1 MSRGLAPCVPL
12 LPVRPSEGGAVE
24 TEGGLLERQD
34 VTTSARELVSGVA
47 ADAPGALFVVGE
59 AGLGKSAV
67 LDQACRLAAAAGLVV
82 GTGRGH
88 PMETSLPFGLV
99 AQALDGAGGH
109 GLVGEDEPGPVAAGD
124 RAARFYRVLRW
135 LQDRAGTG
143 LLLVIDDMH
152 WADADSLALVSFLCR
167 RLGSLRVGLIAS
179 MRPWPAGAC
188 AVVEELAGEGRG
200 ALRRLAPLSEAA
212 AGTLIE
218 GRLGCSLAAT
228 ARHRAFVLCAGN
240 PLLLEQLAVAIG
252 EGGEVPEAFEAGTA
266 VFGQGVLLARFAGLS
281 SAGMRYAQAASV
293 LGTSFLPEVA
303 AQMAGMGGGEI
314 DTTLESLGRA
324 GLIMQEPGA
333 EAGFVHPLFRQALY
347 DDLAGPVRARLHAR
361 AFAALR
367 DKGMEARA
375 AEHAVR
381 AHLAGDQEAVAVLER
396 VARTARQ
403 AGALATA
410 VTRFDDAVA
419 MAGDQAGTGLLL
431 AQAEAL
437 VAAGQ
442 PQRAMPAYQQ
452 LLDRPAISGGAQAE
466 ALWMFGRALVMT
478 GDHDRAA
485 AVFDRAAD
493 AARAADP
500 VTAVRVLG
508 DASFSA
514 MITAGPRR
522 ALPIAARARDLAR
535 SHGGELQT
543 EADAAWGEIAVQAGD
558 PAGIAAVEAAAPWLR
573 SGHSSGPGGAVVDP
587 GAWGSVHSFAFTM
600 ILVERL
606 TEAELAFAALRASAN
621 QAGVPEEIAAMA
633 FGHGLALARMGRLDE
648 ALAAV
653 NTALSLA
660 DLAPLVEPLA
670 AAECACIQLHRG
682 ELDDSARWCQRAQA
696 TAADREEW
704 YALLHVWDV
713 LGHRRLRDGAVAEA
727 CGHYARLEATV
738 QQMGI
743 GEPCLPPWPRHA
755 IGTYLAGGRI
765 GDAER
770 VLAWLG
776 QAATRLPCRYPKIAA
791 ATGRAWLAELRG
803 DQTGAEAHHQAAV
816 ALHGEVDL
824 PLEHAETLLAHGAF
838 LRRSGRP
845 AAARP
850 VLAQASQI
858 AQQAGARW
866 LAGIARQELKVA
878 GGRLRRRSDPGALS
892 AQEERVATLAA
903 TGATN
908 AAIAHQLYVSVSTVE
923 THLEH
928 IYAKLGIHT
937 RYQLITAAA
946 DASWGPKHSGS
957 STTPP

>member
-1 MSRGLAPCVPL
+1 MEA
-12 LPVRPSEGGAVE
+12 
-24 TEGGLLERQD
+24 EGGLLERQD
-34 VTTSARELVSGVA
+34 VTAAARDLVSGVA
-47 ADAPGALFVVGE
+47 AGRAGALFVVGE
-59 AGLGKSAV
+59 AGLGKTAA
-67 LDQACRLAAAAGLVV
+67 LDQACRLAAVAGLAV
-82 GTGRGH
+82 GAGRGH
-88 PMETSLPFGLV
+88 PMETGLPFGLV
-99 AQALDGAGGH
+99 AQALDGVGGH
-109 GLVGEDEPGPVAAGD
+109 GLVGEDEPGPLSAGD

-135 LQDRAGTG
+135 LHDRAGTG

-167 RLGSLRVGLIAS
+167 RLGPVRAGLIAS
-179 MRPWPAGAC
+179 MRPWPAEAC
-188 AVVEELAGEGRG
+188 AIADELAGEGRG

-218 GRLGCSLAAT
+218 ARLGRSLAAA
-228 ARHRAFVLCAGN
+228 ARHRAVELCAGN
-240 PLLLEQLAVAIG
+240 PLLLEQLAVAIAEG
-252 EGGEVPEAFEAGTA
+252 EEVPEAFGAGTA
-266 VFGQGVLLARFAGLS
+266 VFGQGVLLARFAGLPP
-281 SAGMRYAQAASV
+281 AGMRYAQAASV

-303 AQMAGMGGGEI
+303 AQLAGMAGGEI
-314 DTTLESLGRA
+314 DTALESLGRA
-324 GLIMQEPGA
+324 GLIKQEPGA

-367 DKGMEARA
+367 EKGKEAQA

-396 VARTARQ
+396 VARAARQ
-403 AGALATA
+403 TGALATA

-419 MAGDQAGTGLLL
+419 MAGDQAGPGLRL

-442 PQRAMPAYQQ
+442 LQRAMPAYLQ
-452 LLDRPAISGGAQAE
+452 LLDRPAILGSAQAE
-466 ALWMFGRALVMT
+466 ALWMLGRTLVMT

-485 AVFDRAAD
+485 AVFDRAAG
-493 AARAADP
+493 AARAGDP
-500 VTAVRVLG
+500 LTAVRVLA

-522 ALPIAARARDLAR
+522 ALGIAARARDLAS
-535 SHGGELQT
+535 SHDGELQT
-543 EADAAWGEIAVQAGD
+543 EANAAWGEIAVQAGD

-573 SGHSSGPGGAVVDP
+573 SDQPSRPSGAVVDP
-587 GAWGSVHSFAFTM
+587 SAWGSVHSFALTM
-600 ILVERL
+600 VLVERL
-606 TEAELAFAALRASAN
+606 TEAERAFAALRASAD
-621 QAGVPEEIAAMA
+621 QASAPEAIAANA
-633 FGHGLALARMGRLDE
+633 LGHGHALTRMGRLDE
-648 ALAAV
+648 ALVAINA
-653 NTALSLA
+653 ALSLA

-670 AAECACIQLHRG
+670 AAECAYIQLHRS
-682 ELDDSARWCQRAQA
+682 ELDDSARWCRRAQA
-696 TAADREEW
+696 TATGREER
-704 YALLHVWDV
+704 YTLLLVWDV
-713 LGHRRLRDGAVAEA
+713 LGHRRLREGAAAEA
-727 CGHYARLEATV
+727 CEHYARLEATGH
-738 QQMGI
+738 QMGI

-755 IGTYLAGGRI
+755 ISAYLADGRI

-770 VLAWLG
+770 VLAWLD
-776 QAATRLPCRYPKIAA
+776 QAAARLPCRYPKIAA

-803 DQTGAEAHHQAAV
+803 DQAGAEACHQAAT

-850 VLAQASQI
+850 VLAQAGEI
-858 AQQAGARW
+858 AQTAGARW
-866 LAGIARQELKVA
+866 LAGLARQELKIA

-908 AAIAHQLYVSVSTVE
+908 ADIARQLYVSVSTVE

-937 RYQLITAAA
+937 RYQLIAAA
-946 DASWGPKHSGS
+946 AAASWGPNSSGS
-957 STTPP
+957 SPTPP